1 MDDQESIQ
9 FYQEITWSY
18 SKYRLQFCKPAKTSR
33 DTLTERLIFILKA
46 SSNNLPDISGIGE
59 CAPIYG
65 LSVEPAA
72 EIESMVQAAIDGLNQ
87 RTIQKPSDISSPAIR
102 FAVESAWLDLI
113 HGGKR
118 LIVNQK
124 NNSIPINGLV
134 WMNEKEAMLNEA
146 FEKIANGYSVIKLK
160 IGGLNFDDELSI
172 LHTLR
177 QKYENRIIIRLDA
190 NGAFSFETAM
200 EKLNALAEF
209 DIHSI
214 EQPIKSGQWDAMRML
229 CESSPIP
236 IALDEELIGVE
247 KKEEKIALLD
257 TIRPQY
263 IILKPTLHGGLSG
276 SDEWIRLAQERD
288 IQWWATSALESNIG
302 LNVIAQWVQKW
313 NPQLPQG
320 LGTGGLYINNF
331 PAAWQTSAGQL
342 NFISTTDLS
351 AIEF

>member
-9 FYQEITWSY
+9 FHQEVEWSY
-18 SKYRLQFCKPAKTSR
+18 SKYRLQFYKPAKTSR
-33 DTLTERLIFILKA
+33 DTLTERLIFIFKA
-46 SSNNLPDISGIGE
+46 TNIKQPSRSGLGE

-72 EIESMVQAAIDGLNQ
+72 EIESMVKDTIEKLNKGNI
-87 RTIQKPSDISSPAIR
+87 RTPSDIASPAIR
-102 FAVESAWLDLI
+102 FAAESAWLDLT

-118 LIVNQK
+118 LIGNQ
-124 NNSIPINGLV
+124 NNKSIPINGLV
-134 WMNEKEAMLNEA
+134 WMNEKEPMLTEA

-160 IGGLNFDDELSI
+160 IGGLHFEDELEI
-172 LHTLR
+172 LRTLR
-177 QKYENRIIIRLDA
+177 QKFENRIIIRLDA
-190 NGAFSFETAM
+190 NGAFSAETAL
-200 EKLNALAEF
+200 EKLRILAEF

-214 EQPIKSGQWDAMRML
+214 EQPIKSGQWDAMRLL

-236 IALDEELIGVE
+236 IALDEELIGVDRR
-247 KKEEKIALLD
+247 EEKIALLE

-263 IILKPTLHGGLSG
+263 LILKPTLHGGLSG
-276 SDEWIRLAQERD
+276 SDEWITLAVERG

-313 NPQLPQG
+313 NPILPQG

-331 PAAWQTSAGQL
+331 PAAWQTNAGQL
-342 NFISTTDLS
+342 NFISTEALTAL
-351 AIEF
+351 EF